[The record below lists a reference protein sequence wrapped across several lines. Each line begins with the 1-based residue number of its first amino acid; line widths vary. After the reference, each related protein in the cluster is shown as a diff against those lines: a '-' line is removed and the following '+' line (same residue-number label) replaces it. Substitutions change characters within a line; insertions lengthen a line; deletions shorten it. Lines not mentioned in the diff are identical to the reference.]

1 MIEAYKFGK
10 KIIIPD
16 FDFRVSSAIEGYE
29 RVIKEIMVLWGDK
42 EEFNK
47 YVDSILLIEPE
58 LLLDGQGRK
67 GFSLEALSDIS
78 MLRDLN
84 RFVYGIPKSEQ
95 NTDVWNTHMVYKG

>member
-1 MIEAYKFGK
+1 MIEAYKFWK

-16 FDFRVSSAIEGYE
+16 FDFRVSSAIEWYE
-29 RVIKEIMVLWGDK
+29 RVIKEIMVLWWDK

-58 LLLDGQGRK
+58 LLLDWQWRK
-67 GFSLEALSDIS
+67 WFSLEALSDIS

-84 RFVYGIPKSEQ
+84 RFVYWIPKSEQ